1 MDFVKTYGLVAID
14 DDDLYQAHYSVK
26 ATNEL
31 DAIILMCKQMNKEI
45 PGEDDD
51 YDGSYG
57 YVTDGTE
64 IYQYGGVY
72 PVKNADFPMF
82 DPFKNPYINPDNGE
96 FDKFSKYLCTRDW
109 YVKPCYTA
117 KINQIDKEIGCYE
130 NIEGAL
136 RNSRYQAKKEYDK
149 LKKHHFDISTID
161 TFATIY
167 DPFGDK
173 VGYIDVNGITYKKNT
188 NDEFIVYSTRK
199 FTNKKC

>member
-1 MDFVKTYGLVAID
+1 MDFVKTYGLVDKD
-14 DDDLYQAHYSVK
+14 DDHICETHPSVK
-26 ATNEL
+26 AFSEKE
-31 DAIILMCKQMNKEI
+31 ACILMCKKNNFA
-45 PGEDDD
+45 
-51 YDGSYG
+51 YDYG
-57 YVTDGTE
+57 YVTDGVYL
-64 IYQYGGVY
+64 YQYGGFNHNDAE
-72 PVKNADFPMF
+72 KFPNF

-188 NDEFIVYSTRK
+188 NGEFIVYSTHK
-199 FTNKKC
+199 FTNKHG